1 MAVDELFI
9 EDEVI
14 DTYFIQSILHGL
26 GYNIMEHLKNK
37 VQQPAEVGMYKKSLY
52 EVVKIRELALVDY
65 QYVATLPEKDNC
77 EIGGTGARGGRRTI
91 YDDMDAQ
98 LDMLVLEKN
107 GTETIVDGEV
117 QAGGYDDRDVTDT
130 SKPADREYKAEERD
144 KKRVDDPD

>member
-1 MAVDELFI
+1 MAVDELFM

-91 YDDMDAQ
+91 YDYLDAQ
-98 LDMLVLEKN
+98 LDILVLEKN
-107 GTETIVDGEV
+107 GTETIVD
-117 QAGGYDDRDVTDT
+117 
-130 SKPADREYKAEERD
+130 
-144 KKRVDDPD
+144 